1 MRRGFTLVEMMIV
14 MMAIALLFLL
24 TIPNIAKT
32 VNVIET
38 SGCKSQVSLVDTAIL
53 QFKLE
58 NQRYP
63 VNLDDLIEAG
73 FLIEEQR
80 FCQNGREITIERNQ
94 ARSR

>member
-1 MRRGFTLVEMMIV
+1 MMIV

-32 VNVIET
+32 VTVIET

-58 NQRYP
+58 NQKYP
-63 VNLDDLIEAG
+63 KDLDDLIAAG

-80 FCQNGREITIERNQ
+80 FCQNGKEIIIESNQ
-94 ARSR
+94 ARIR